1 MKRYINLYFLYKF
14 QVGSDY
20 MSNLSDQQRK
30 AVEIT
35 EGPLLIIAGP
45 GSGKTFTLVERILY
59 LIKNKDVKPENILV
73 ATFTEKAANELVT
86 RISNKLNDEGI
97 KFNLNEMYV
106 GTIHSICL
114 RILEE
119 NREYTRLKKNYILMD
134 QFEQQYFLY
143 QRLNE
148 FLKIVGIEN
157 ILNSNSSRWNK
168 SQELLEWINKL
179 SEEIVNVDKLNA
191 SNDVQ
196 LKVLGQCYNVYE
208 QLLNEENTLDFST
221 IQLETYKLLTEN
233 ESVRLNLNQK
243 LQYLMI
249 DEFQDTNTIQEKL
262 IFLLAGE
269 KQNICVVGD
278 DDQGLYRFRGATI
291 RNILEFPTNF
301 EKGKCK
307 QVELSTN
314 YRSNPSIVQFYNHWM
329 EQNNWSHEGASFRLD
344 KQIKAHESN
353 RIAQKSVIKVS
364 GEDGLDNWKN
374 EVYLFLQ
381 EMRTK
386 GNISDWNQVAF
397 LFKSVKNKKVLRLS
411 RYLEERNIPVYS
423 PRSNLFFE
431 RREIRLAIGAL
442 LFLFPQF
449 PYVRKW
455 NNDAHLMEWEQYDVW
470 LIEFAQELRKP
481 ENSELRKWCSQKARI
496 HKNLS
501 GNLDY
506 AFSGLFYQ
514 LLQFEL
520 FSSELNENI
529 FTVKDNRAVRNL
541 SQFSNLLTKFEYL
554 HHVSVFTEKNIND
567 KIVGFFNQYLRFLMQ
582 GGIDEYEDDSEYA
595 PSGCVS
601 FLTIHQSKGLEFPIV
616 IVGSLESTPRKQYTD
631 LDEILQKDC
640 YQKPPFEP
648 IDKTKIYDFYRLYYT
663 AYSRAQNLLVLSC
676 QENVANGQGTRNVP
690 SRYFDESYKHLKS
703 WREEPSIFE
712 LELAKVKD
720 VNIKHEY
727 SFTSHINLFETCA
740 LQYKFY
746 KELGFAPVR
755 QGATIFGTLVHQT
768 IEDIHKA
775 ALKGEEHL
783 IIETN
788 IDDWFNTNYQN
799 LSKRE
804 RVYLAPQTQQAALKQ
819 VKSYVEKQKGEW
831 SHIKEAEVDVS
842 LVKDKYIL
850 KGTIDLVKGEGDTV
864 ELVDFKSEKKPDLV
878 KEVESLNRYK
888 KQLEVY
894 AHLVE
899 ERTGYEVS
907 KMHLYYTGEQSSN
920 PYVTFNKDTTVI
932 NDTIKSFDTIVD
944 RIENHD
950 YTIKVR
956 PKKHCGNCD
965 MRFYCDRNL

>member
-1 MKRYINLYFLYKF
+1 MIILIIYRR
-14 QVGSDY
+14 DDC
-20 MSNLSDQQRK
+20 MLSAEQK
-30 AVEIT
+30 IAVETT
-35 EGPLLIIAGP
+35 EDPLLIIAGP

-59 LIKNKDVKPENILV
+59 LIQHKGVEPENILV
-73 ATFTEKAANELVT
+73 STFTEKAANELLT
-86 RISNKLNDEGI
+86 RVSNRLHEADI
-97 KFNLNEMYV
+97 KFNLNDMYV

-134 QFEQQYFLY
+134 QFDQQYFLY

-157 ILNSNSSRWNK
+157 ILNPNSSRWNK
-168 SQELLEWINKL
+168 SQELLKWINKL
-179 SEEIVNVDKLNA
+179 SEEIVDVDKLHSSDDIRLNA
-191 SNDVQ
+191 
-196 LKVLGQCYNVYE
+196 LGQCYNVYE
-208 QLLNEENTLDFST
+208 KLLTEENTLDFST
-221 IQLETYKLLTEN
+221 IQLETYKLLNEN
-233 ESVRLNLNQK
+233 ESVRTELNQK

-249 DEFQDTNTIQEKL
+249 DEYQDTNTIQESL

-291 RNILEFPTNF
+291 RNILEFPNNF
-301 EKGKCK
+301 ELGTCK

-314 YRSNPSIVQFYNHWM
+314 YRSNPSIVQFYNKWM
-329 EQNNWSHEGASFRLD
+329 EQNSWLHDGISFRFD
-344 KQIKAHESN
+344 KQIQAHESN
-353 RIAQKSVIKVS
+353 KISQKSVIKVS
-364 GEDGLDNWKN
+364 GEDGLDDWES

-381 EMRTK
+381 EMKNK
-386 GNISDWNQVAF
+386 GVISDWNQVAF
-397 LFKSVKNKKVLRLS
+397 LFKSVKNSKVLRLS

-423 PRSNLFFE
+423 PRSNMFFE

-449 PYVRKW
+449 PHVRKW
-455 NNDAHLMEWEQYDVW
+455 NDDAHLMEWEQYDVW
-470 LIEFAQELRKP
+470 LNEFAEELRKP
-481 ENSELRKWCSQKARI
+481 ENSDLLKWCRQKAKT
-496 HKNLS
+496 HKKLS
-501 GNLDY
+501 SNVDY

-520 FSSELNENI
+520 FSDILNENV
-529 FTVKDNRAVRNL
+529 FTVKDSRAVRNL
-541 SQFSNLLTKFEYL
+541 SQFTNLLTKFEYL
-554 HHVSVFTEKNIND
+554 HNVSVFTEKNIND
-567 KIVGFFNQYLRFLMQ
+567 KIVSFFNQFLRFLMQ

-631 LDEILQKDC
+631 LDELLQKDY

-648 IDKTKIYDFYRLYYT
+648 IDKTKVYDFYRLYYT

-676 QENVANGQGTRNVP
+676 QENVASGQGTRNVP
-690 SRYFDESYKHLKS
+690 SRYFGESYRHLKS

-746 KELGFAPVR
+746 KEFGFAPVR

-775 ALKGEEHL
+775 ALKGQEHL

-819 VKSYVEKQKGEW
+819 VKSYVEKQEGEW

-907 KMHLYYTGEQSSN
+907 KMHLYYTGEQNSN
-920 PYVTFNKDTTVI
+920 PYVTFNKNKSVI
-932 NDTIKSFDTIVD
+932 NDTIKSFDIIVD

-950 YTIKVR
+950 YTIKER